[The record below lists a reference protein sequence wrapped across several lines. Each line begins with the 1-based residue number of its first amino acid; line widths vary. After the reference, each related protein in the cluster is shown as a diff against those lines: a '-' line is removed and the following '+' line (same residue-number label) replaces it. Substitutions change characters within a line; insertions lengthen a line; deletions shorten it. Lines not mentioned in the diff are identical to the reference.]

1 MEKFYK
7 YLSMDGYSFYIWTAY
22 GIWFFL
28 LLLLIVK
35 VIYRKKIIENKI
47 KNIKKNKYYDKKKN

>member
-22 GIWFFL
+22 GIWFLL
-28 LLLLIVK
+28 LLLLIIK
-35 VIYRKKIIENKI
+35 VIFRKKHIENKI
-47 KNIKKNKYYDKKKN
+47 AFLKKKK

>member
-1 MEKFYK
+1 MDNFYK
-7 YLSMDGYSFYIWTAY
+7 YLDMNGYSFYIWTAY

-28 LLLLIVK
+28 LLLLIIK

-47 KNIKKNKYYDKKKN
+47 KNIKNNK

>member
-47 KNIKKNKYYDKKKN
+47 KNLKNNK

>member
-28 LLLLIVK
+28 LLLLIAK
-35 VIYRKKIIENKI
+35 VIYRKKVIEKKI
-47 KNIKKNKYYDKKKN
+47 KN

>member
-28 LLLLIVK
+28 LLLLITK
-35 VIYRKKIIENKI
+35 ENYRKKVIEKKI
-47 KNIKKNKYYDKKKN
+47 KKIEKNN